1 MKKVALLLLFAF
13 LLTSVVFAQIPGKPK
28 IGTPEKKTEKTEEK
42 KEEKKVEKT
51 EEAKPILFKDD
62 KEGISLM
69 VPAGFKQHMNTP
81 TMKGWIGP
89 KKGPVIW
96 SMNLSITDVPD
107 GVSMGTMYK
116 INYGSDKKKKR
127 TYSSVEKIKVNGSIG
142 AYIMKEVKKPDSEIY
157 RWIIKAWGNNR
168 MYQLMF
174 AGSCSTFK
182 EFKPIISNTIKSAK
196 IKKAKSGVQDK

>member
-13 LLTSVVFAQIPGKPK
+13 LVTSVVFAQIPGKPK
-28 IGTPEKKTEKTEEK
+28 IGTPEKKAEK
-42 KEEKKVEKT
+42 KEE
-51 EEAKPILFKDD
+51 AKSVLYKDD
-62 KEGISLM
+62 KEGVEFM
-69 VPAGFKQHMNTP
+69 VPAGFKQHMNEP

-116 INYGSDKKKKR
+116 INFSSDKKKKR

-142 AYIMKEVKKPDSEIY
+142 AYLMKEVKKPDTEIF
-157 RWIIKAWGNNR
+157 RWIVKAWGNNR

-174 AGSCSTFK
+174 AGSYSTFK
-182 EFKPIISNTIKSAK
+182 EFKPIISNTIKSVK
-196 IKKAKSGVQDK
+196 IKKATSNVQDK